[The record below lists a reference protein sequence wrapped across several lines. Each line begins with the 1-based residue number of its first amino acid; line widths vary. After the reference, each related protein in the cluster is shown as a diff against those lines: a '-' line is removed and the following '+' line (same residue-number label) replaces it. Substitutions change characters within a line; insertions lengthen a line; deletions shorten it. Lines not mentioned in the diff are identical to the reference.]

1 METDRAT
8 KSRLA
13 GLPDGFDNGQHGRL
27 ATGGD
32 YRAIVTTFSPF
43 CQFPDVPAMIKTAQR
58 LAFEHDQAA
67 AAAAQDLAFHTG
79 AAAKQRAILRELR
92 ELAGRRP

>member
-1 METDRAT
+1 MNTAT

-13 GLPDGFDNGQHGRL
+13 GLPDGFDNGQRSRL

-32 YRAIVTTFSPF
+32 YTSSITPF
-43 CQFPDVPAMIKTAQR
+43 PPSCQSQEVASLIATAQR
-58 LAFEHDQAA
+58 LVFDHDQAA
-67 AAAAQDLAFHTG
+67 AQAARSLAFHTG